1 MNKAMKVILKVLLAF
16 VCIIAIG
23 VGIILGLRVYN
34 DKKYGNAESLT
45 DSDVTDISRYPKE
58 LDGIEVK
65 YVDKGAFQGFHLKP
79 DNKLYKGVVV
89 FYGGSDGSPFF
100 EVAQLYAEK
109 GYETLSVFLFGMK
122 NQQTSLTKVPL
133 DQFDDVLDY
142 INNNIDDN
150 TPITVMGVSK
160 GAEYV
165 LNLAARYDEISNVI
179 VMAPVAYTFSG
190 LSSDAVSSSSSWTW
204 KGEEVPFID
213 IQKADFG
220 ELFKDMI
227 FPMMIGAPID
237 FRGIYDAAMEADE
250 DRDAK
255 LIPAQNV
262 KGDILVIYGEE
273 DGMMDTKRMA
283 ELIQRQHN
291 NTRICGYE
299 NAGHMFSGDGIM
311 TEFGMRMNLGG
322 TVEGNEAAMI
332 ECSKEIE
339 EFLGSHHGK

>member
-1 MNKAMKVILKVLLAF
+1 MKKVVKVILKVLLAI
-16 VCIIAIG
+16 VCIIVMGA
-23 VGIILGLRVYN
+23 GIILGLRVYN
-34 DKKYGNAESLT
+34 DKKFGRVESLT
-45 DSDVTDISRYPKE
+45 DVDVTDISIYPKE

-65 YVDKGAFQGFHLKP
+65 YVDNGTFQGFHLKP

-122 NQQTSLTKVPL
+122 NQQASLTRVPL
-133 DQFDDVLDY
+133 EQFDDVLDY
-142 INNNIDDN
+142 ISRNIDDN
-150 TPITVMGVSK
+150 SPITVMGVSK

-165 LNLAARYDEISNVI
+165 LNIAARYDEISSVI

-190 LSSDAVSSSSSWTW
+190 LSSDTVSSASSWTW
-204 KGEEVPFID
+204 KGDEVPYID
-213 IQKADFG
+213 IQKADFS
-220 ELFKDMI
+220 ELFKDML
-227 FPMMIGAPID
+227 FPMMIGSPID
-237 FRGIYDAAMEADE
+237 FRGIYDAALMADD

-262 KGDILVIYGEE
+262 KGDILVIYGED

-283 ELIQRQHN
+283 ELIQSQHK
-291 NTRICGYE
+291 NTKICGYE
-299 NAGHMFSGDGIM
+299 NAGHMFSGNGLM

-322 TVEGNEAAMI
+322 TVEGNEAAMK
-332 ECSKEIE
+332 ECTKEID
-339 EFLGSHHGK
+339 EFLSSHHSK

>member
-1 MNKAMKVILKVLLAF
+1 MKKAVKVILKVLLAF

-65 YVDKGAFQGFHLKP
+65 YVDNGAFQGFHLKP
-79 DNKLYKGVVV
+79 DNKLYNGVVV

-122 NQQTSLTKVPL
+122 NQQASLTKVPL

-142 INNNIDDN
+142 INKNIEDN
-150 TPITVMGVSK
+150 TTITVMGVSK

-204 KGEEVPFID
+204 
-213 IQKADFG
+213 
-220 ELFKDMI
+220 
-227 FPMMIGAPID
+227 
-237 FRGIYDAAMEADE
+237 
-250 DRDAK
+250 
-255 LIPAQNV
+255 
-262 KGDILVIYGEE
+262 
-273 DGMMDTKRMA
+273 
-283 ELIQRQHN
+283 
-291 NTRICGYE
+291 
-299 NAGHMFSGDGIM
+299 
-311 TEFGMRMNLGG
+311 
-322 TVEGNEAAMI
+322 
-332 ECSKEIE
+332 
-339 EFLGSHHGK
+339 